1 MKKIGSVKR
10 SARYQDLTKFKL
22 PIEFRGRSALTVQ
35 LWWLV
40 QSALFHSSPQIFFGW
55 RRLLLRLFGARIGHG
70 ALICSSVEIVYPWH
84 LSVGDNS
91 WIGDHVVLYSLG
103 EIRIGNNT
111 VISQH
116 SHICAG
122 THDPNAFS
130 FDIVAKPITIGSEC
144 WIASEVFIAPGVTIG
159 DGTVVGSRSS
169 VFHDLPGG
177 MICHGQPARII
188 RRRNKTKK

>member
-70 ALICSSVEIVYPWH
+70 ALIRSSVEIVYPWH